1 MAGLAQ
7 IQDREAAM
15 TEGEP
20 VLVLQCNALAVGPAV
35 RERADEALGGGA
47 LDPASVQLP
56 YARDSA
62 DGKALPLR

>member
-7 IQDREAAM
+7 IQDREAAV
-15 TEGEP
+15 TEGESVV
-20 VLVLQCNALAVGPAV
+20 VLECDALPVGPAV
-35 RERADEALGGGA
+35 RERADETLGGRA
-47 LDPASVQLP
+47 LDPAPVQLP